1 MDMADEDEGLEETAS
16 EVVDAS
22 PSQLLPL
29 PLPPSELLQAL
40 VMVEGAEGG
49 EGGEA
54 PLTGPEG
61 RGKATLTAAEQEA
74 LERMEAYKEREE
86 WEAQVSDRSSQRAD
100 AIRRLSQL
108 TSQYID

>member
-1 MDMADEDEGLEETAS
+1 M
-16 EVVDAS
+16 
-22 PSQLLPL
+22 
-29 PLPPSELLQAL
+29 
-40 VMVEGAEGG
+40 
-49 EGGEA
+49 
-54 PLTGPEG
+54 
-61 RGKATLTAAEQEA
+61 RGKATLTAAEREA

>member
-1 MDMADEDEGLEETAS
+1 MEEAAA
-16 EVVDAS
+16 EVMNAS

-29 PLPPSELLQAL
+29 PLPPPELLQAL
-40 VMVEGAEGG
+40 VMEEGAEGG

-54 PLTGPEG
+54 LVTGPEG

-74 LERMEAYKEREE
+74 LEAYKQREA

-100 AIRRLSQL
+100 AIRRLSQI
-108 TSQYID
+108 TSQQA